1 MDDAAKPSGAEPEL
15 QEKALRRA
23 FQKAYGLGLVLC
35 VCWPLVLQ
43 LLLGPLIKPGQNAPQ
58 GVIQQLGYTFTGL
71 TFLAAALVTWRS
83 LKIRAGFK
91 TLAPARRPRVLFREV
106 LLYSVLFELS
116 CFYGILYW
124 ALAGGEANRFARSF
138 IMLTSLM
145 FFFFVPRWSAWK
157 DALDAEP
164 GSAG

>member
-1 MDDAAKPSGAEPEL
+1 MEDATRPSGAEPDP
-15 QEKALRRA
+15 QEKALLRA

-43 LLLGPLIKPGQNAPQ
+43 LLLGPIIRPGQNAPQ

-71 TFLAAALVTWRS
+71 TFLAAAFVTWRS
-83 LKIRAGFK
+83 LKIRNGFQA
-91 TLAPARRPRVLFREV
+91 LAPERRPRVLFREV
-106 LLYSVLFELS
+106 LFYSALFELS

-124 ALAGGEANRFARSF
+124 ALVGGEANRYARSF

-145 FFFFVPRWSAWK
+145 FFFFVPRWGAWK
-157 DALDAEP
+157 DALEARPDTRD
-164 GSAG
+164 